1 MVCTRES
8 SELSESNDQ
17 KINQWCDFIQEHLSV
32 RSIAIFTPSKENKNE
47 MACAFLQPKYLFNYI
62 SNYSN
67 EKDFLINVES
77 IKEISKIFPI
87 DTNKITAG
95 EDIPDYEQKKKQ
107 FSSTVMEK
115 YDDSESHKQM
125 TFGEYLKWRLETI
138 NNEMKPFSVKS
149 MIGLATASFFGLYWI
164 FTTETKQLKRILLG
178 ILNALAVTGLIFA
191 VTLHYMLI
199 PAAIFYSLFV
209 IANCIHIGFR
219 KYKENIRYKEFY
231 NNGTYNEL
239 INYLN
244 QKKDRNSINTLIEE
258 KSVLQNKSDLEM
270 NNNKNID
277 ENKIL

>member
-1 MVCTRES
+1 MRKS
-8 SELSESNDQ
+8 SELSEPSEE
-17 KINQWCDFIQEHLSV
+17 KINKWCDFIKKYLST
-32 RSIAIFTPSKENKNE
+32 RSIVAFSPKDGKLDVLFLPPQAIYKGIFCLHDQTSD
-47 MACAFLQPKYLFNYI
+47 
-62 SNYSN
+62 
-67 EKDFLINVES
+67 EKLDFLINVES

-87 DTNKITAG
+87 DTNKITYTKN
-95 EDIPDYEQKKKQ
+95 IPDFEQKKNQ
-107 FSSTVMEK
+107 VVSIAMEK
-115 YDDSESHKQM
+115 YNDSKSHEQM

-164 FTTETKQLKRILLG
+164 FTTKTKPLRRILLG

-199 PAAIFYSLFV
+199 PAAIFYGLFV
-209 IANCIHIGFR
+209 MINCINIGLR

-244 QKKDRNSINTLIEE
+244 QKKDGNSINTLIEE
-258 KSVLQNKSDLEM
+258 KDSSQNNPNSE
-270 NNNKNID
+270 ID
-277 ENKIL
+277 ENKNINSTKIL